1 MNKMKMSSD
10 DNVVVVENIVH
21 VPEPKIFFRK
31 NHHEKLSILEPLY
44 LYTLIEY
51 LEILDDYYLQEK
63 HLNDVNEDCNHHR
76 MIVDGKNQHQ
86 QQQQSSFDDQ
96 TFDEKIQNVFRN
108 LNDDDDNHS
117 NNNNDHGYRKHL
129 IEDVYFNIEQVD
141 RLIEMLDERLERIQL
156 MAIFNDQNNHHQRE
170 QQQQQQQSMMNVD
183 HQQRPYIKQLL
194 FTTEVIDLTCQQQN
208 DDEQQQQQIA
218 QQQPLNQELS
228 SFIQLDGI
236 VLPLPDEF
244 CRMKVEKQQYLL
256 QPLPQSVRQKYL
268 EICSKNLSHDFLQL
282 FSNLLKQF

>member
-1 MNKMKMSSD
+1 MMNDSGIGSDTEISMNSSSTLTLTD
-10 DNVVVVENIVH
+10 SISPTYSSTYDH
-21 VPEPKIFFRK
+21 
-31 NHHEKLSILEPLY
+31 NHHSHSLGIFNHSTTNTSTLDQLYNSNENHDYSYDPFLSDTSTY
-44 LYTLIEY
+44 HT
-51 LEILDDYYLQEK
+51 
-63 HLNDVNEDCNHHR
+63 NNHHYY
-76 MIVDGKNQHQ
+76 GNN
-86 QQQQSSFDDQ
+86 SS
-96 TFDEKIQNVFRN
+96 NR
-108 LNDDDDNHS
+108 NDDFHS
-117 NNNNDHGYRKHL
+117 ITLKLDPNSNRQCNNNNDHGYRKHL

-156 MAIFNDQNNHHQRE
+156 MAIFNDRNNHHQRE

-256 QPLPQSVRQKYL
+256 QPLAQSVRQKYL